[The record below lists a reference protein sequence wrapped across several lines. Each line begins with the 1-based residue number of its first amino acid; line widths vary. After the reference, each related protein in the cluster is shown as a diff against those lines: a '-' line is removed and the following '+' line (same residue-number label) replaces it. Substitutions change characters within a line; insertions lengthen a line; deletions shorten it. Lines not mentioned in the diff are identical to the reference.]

1 MSAATDEKEYR
12 KTWFAWALYDV
23 ANSAFYLT
31 IVATVF
37 PIFFQGIYVQAHAGE
52 GISDQDLRVHAGSS
66 LAFTA
71 SIAMLIVAL
80 LGPILGAIADR
91 GGVKKLL
98 LTLFSAVGI
107 VASGLMYFI
116 GPDDLRFA
124 QVLYIVGTVGVA
136 SSIVFYDALLP
147 SIAREGDLDRIS
159 VIGFACG
166 YFGSVLLLILNL
178 LWIKNPEWFG
188 PSGAGIAMRLAF
200 ISVAVWW
207 AVFTIPLLKR
217 VPEPAPAPGTQRAAG
232 NLITG
237 GFRQLGRTLKKLRN
251 YKQLLLFLAAF
262 WLYNDGIGTFI
273 KLAASF
279 GGMMG
284 VKQNDLILALILT
297 QIVGVPCA
305 LAFGWLAK
313 WIGAKRGILLGLAG
327 YAIICVLASFMQKG
341 VAWQFYALAMGV
353 GLVQGGTQALSR
365 SLFASMIPREQAAEF
380 FGFFS
385 TTSKFA
391 GILGP
396 VLLGIV
402 WSQGG
407 NPTRGILWLV
417 VFFVVGGGLLLL
429 VDEKAGQRAAAAA
442 TEEGEAAADQE
453 PAAERGEP

>member
-1 MSAATDEKEYR
+1 MFAATDDQAYR

-37 PIFFQGIYVQAHAGE
+37 PIFFQDLYVTNHTPAGE
-52 GISDQDLRVHAGSS
+52 QLSDQALGDLRVHAGSS

-98 LTLFSAVGI
+98 LALFAGVGI

-116 GPDDLRFA
+116 GPDDLGFA
-124 QVLYIVGTVGVA
+124 KVLYIVGTVGVA
-136 SSIVFYDALLP
+136 GSIVFYDALLP
-147 SIAREGDLDRIS
+147 GVAREGDLDRIS

-178 LWIKNPEWFG
+178 LWIMHPEWFG
-188 PSGAGIAMRLAF
+188 LSGKVVAMQLAF
-200 ISVAVWW
+200 VSVAVWW

-217 VPEPAPAPGTQRAAG
+217 VPEPAPPPGKQRAAG

-237 GFRQLGRTLKKLRN
+237 GFRQLGRTFKKLGN

-273 KLAASF
+273 KLATLF

-284 VKQNDLILALILT
+284 VGQDDLILALILT

-305 LAFGWLAK
+305 LAFGLLAK
-313 WIGAKRGILLGLAG
+313 WIGAKRGILLGLAA
-327 YAIICVLASFMQKG
+327 YAIICVLASFMQEG
-341 VAWQFYALAMGV
+341 VAWQFYALAIGV

-365 SLFASMIPREQAAEF
+365 SLFASMIPRGQAAEF

-385 TTSKFA
+385 TMSKFA

-396 VLLGIV
+396 LLLGVV

-407 NPTRGILWLV
+407 DPRRGILALV

-429 VDEKAGQRAAAAA
+429 VDEKAGRRAAAAA
-442 TEEGEAAADQE
+442 DRDTENS
-453 PAAERGEP
+453 AAERGEP